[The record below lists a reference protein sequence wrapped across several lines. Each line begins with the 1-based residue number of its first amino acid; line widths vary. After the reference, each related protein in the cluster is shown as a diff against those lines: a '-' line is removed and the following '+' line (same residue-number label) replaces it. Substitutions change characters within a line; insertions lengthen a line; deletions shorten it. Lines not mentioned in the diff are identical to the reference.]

1 MDHALTRRLD
11 TWLHNTETRPP
22 PALILG
28 SWSQSLSF
36 ARSLGRRGVPLLILD
51 SVRFLGGYTRHA
63 AFLQLRPPDE
73 CPADWLE
80 ALEYL
85 GARLPRRAALFVM
98 SDALCRLVAR
108 HQRDLASAF
117 NFVMPDPAVVEM
129 ILDKRN
135 QYIRADQL
143 GIPIPKTF
151 FPESEQEARQVSAE
165 VAYPCLLKPRTSYL
179 GIPRLGKKVWVIHS
193 ADELVDALARVTTS
207 EARFMVQEIVPGDCT
222 TIVVYLG
229 FWDRQ
234 GGARLEHL
242 ALKLREYPP
251 RYGTGSF
258 FVTADVPQVLES
270 SRRLLRAFNYR
281 GFVGVEMKRDARD
294 GIYRL
299 IEINPR
305 AESLTAITVAA
316 GVDLP
321 WLAYQYLNGN
331 DLFSKTELRVPNG
344 VKFVDEQLDVQTF
357 LEMRRAEALSLG
369 GWLGSLRGAKP
380 AIAAWDDPAPLLVG
394 LGRAVQSKL
403 NNHH

>member
-1 MDHALTRRLD
+1 MDHALIRRLD
-11 TWLHNTETRPP
+11 AWLHNTANRRP

-28 SWSQSLSF
+28 SWSQSLCF

-80 ALEYL
+80 VFEYL
-85 GARLPRRAALFVM
+85 GVRLPRRAALFVM
-98 SDALCRLVAR
+98 SDPLCRLVAR

-117 NFVMPDPAVVEM
+117 SFVMPEPAVVEL

-135 QYIRADQL
+135 QYSRAQQL

-151 FPESEQEARQVSAE
+151 FPDSVHEAKKVAAE
-165 VAYPCLLKPRTSYL
+165 VAYPCLLKPNTSYL
-179 GIPRLGKKVWVIHS
+179 GIPRLGNKVWVIHS
-193 ADELVDALARVTTS
+193 ADEMVDAFARATTS
-207 EARFMVQEIVPGDCT
+207 EARFMIQEIVPGDCT

-229 FWDRQ
+229 FWDQQ
-234 GGARLEHL
+234 GRERLEHV
-242 ALKLREYPP
+242 AIKLREYPP

-258 FVTADVPQVLES
+258 FVTADVPQVVES
-270 SRRLLRAFNYR
+270 SRRVLRAFNYR

-331 DLFSKTELRVPNG
+331 DLFSMTHLRIPNG

-357 LEMRRAEALSLG
+357 FEMRRAGALSLG
-369 GWLGSLRGAKP
+369 GWLGSLRGAEP

-394 LGRAVQSKL
+394 LGRAVQSKI
-403 NNHH
+403 NNHD